1 MLNFYTIRRIIIVIM
16 IIIIIILI
24 LKKMERDVNR
34 NVYSFFVKK
43 KKNSKAQPI
52 KLNKT
57 SFLSYYQPKGDN

>member
-1 MLNFYTIRRIIIVIM
+1 
-16 IIIIIILI
+16 
-24 LKKMERDVNR
+24 MERDVKR